1 MGPPTFSYDT
11 SLDAWQNPSVPSPSL
26 GNLLLPS
33 NEVLPQLHERS
44 SLPITS
50 GNSIHP
56 SDDFR
61 LPSIR
66 GENNSITRWNNDIGP
81 WTPFRHTGSTGQSPM
96 IQPHARFTMQRP
108 SPYSYRDSARS
119 EVSVSTTGQPL
130 HDSAYDSRSFVSH
143 SESSLDHR
151 DASRSCPSDTVDL
164 SGLSYGVGSNVSQDD
179 HHSSLDGASDTSYR
193 PRTSASLIC
202 QYEQCTHVSR
212 NNSEHK

>member
-1 MGPPTFSYDT
+1 MGPPTFAFD
-11 SLDAWQNPSVPSPSL
+11 PSVDVWQSPSVLSPSL

-33 NEVLPQLHERS
+33 NDVLPQLHERS

-66 GENNSITRWNNDIGP
+66 GENNSITRWNNDPGP
-81 WTPFRHTGSTGQSPM
+81 WTPFRQAGSTGQSPM

-108 SPYSYRDSARS
+108 PPYIYRDSARS

-130 HDSAYDSRSFVSH
+130 HDSAYDSRSFVSN
-143 SESSLDHR
+143 SEGSLDHR

-164 SGLSYGVGSNVSQDD
+164 NGLSYGVGSNVSQDD

-193 PRTSASLIC
+193 PRTSASLAC
-202 QYEQCTHVSR
+202 HYEQCKHISR